1 MVRRILLLLAVL
13 LIVPG
18 LASARDESDVHIE
31 SEALGGADGDP
42 GGGDTS
48 PHFAEPKWYE
58 SAQYIQKKQEI
69 VLFWGIGVYF
79 VFPEYH
85 YPPINEELGR

>member
-42 GGGDTS
+42 GAGNFEPSRPSYPDVELTVIVLTYDHIVCVVVLPSELRVVISSG
-48 PHFAEPKWYE
+48 EPKW
-58 SAQYIQKKQEI
+58 SN
-69 VLFWGIGVYF
+69 
-79 VFPEYH
+79 P
-85 YPPINEELGR
+85 R